1 MWNRDRRRE
10 GRKGGFRLEIE
21 SGLIWAALMNGLEV
35 NCKLT
40 KIFLLVFPLCCSNL
54 QFQMLS
60 PYPVKWSHNDRPT
73 ERTEKPNT
81 YKSRNG
87 HYQKCDMWSQY
98 LNQWHGSGLTMSW
111 KGNELSPSLDW
122 RTTTVVELKLRPP
135 NIKPLRW
142 PKVTRLKDKV
152 AWVSVIAG
160 LACGA
165 FCLPSYLSKQFV
177 HLERRLFYKDSGLLK
192 RTCLQTLAL
201 SLVLLNYCGS
211 NLAQSQA
218 FSCCERPT

>member
-10 GRKGGFRLEIE
+10 GGKGGFRLEIE
-21 SGLIWAALMNGLEV
+21 SSLIWAALMNGLEV

-111 KGNELSPSLDW
+111 KGNELSPQ
-122 RTTTVVELKLRPP
+122 LRLE
-135 NIKPLRW
+135 N
-142 PKVTRLKDKV
+142 DH
-152 AWVSVIAG
+152 SG
-160 LACGA
+160 GA
-165 FCLPSYLSKQFV
+165 ETETSQ
-177 HLERRLFYKDSGLLK
+177 YKTIEMAQGNTLK
-192 RTCLQTLAL
+192 RQGGLGQRNCRVSLRGFLLAKLSEQTVR
-201 SLVLLNYCGS
+201 SSGKTTLL
-211 NLAQSQA
+211 
-218 FSCCERPT
+218 